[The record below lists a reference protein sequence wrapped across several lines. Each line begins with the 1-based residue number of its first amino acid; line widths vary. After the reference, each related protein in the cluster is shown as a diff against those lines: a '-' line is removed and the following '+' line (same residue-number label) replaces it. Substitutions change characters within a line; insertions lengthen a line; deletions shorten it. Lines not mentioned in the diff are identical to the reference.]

1 MKDFVKGLAISQ
13 VIPQKKLNALIQKW
27 QVDKGVIKLKTERL
41 LQILIFS
48 SVFQNNTLREMSES
62 YGVAKSTLDDALRK
76 RSHGFFSELCTL
88 FLQELIALTPSS
100 KERKNLRELIAID
113 ATILHVHGSMAKKFM
128 ATKIEA
134 KTAGLKLHAAWN
146 LDQECIVD
154 LRITGYRR
162 NDGSVGKEFQ
172 FAAEKMYVFDRAYVD
187 INLWLQIRKAKA
199 HFVTRLK
206 KMGQRLKY
214 VHTCHVQPEATG
226 VLYDGI
232 WTPSEGTCYENGFKP
247 REVFFRHVIY
257 RDPVSTKLFDFITSD
272 FESNALEIANIYR
285 KRWAVELL
293 FRWMKGHLNIRR
305 FGFKNMNALKIL
317 ICTAVLV
324 QLIIRYQKLIG
335 QNENTL
341 WECLRT
347 VRTSLCAQF
356 YQTFIQSQSPDE
368 RPIYS
373 PPLKAFGD

>member
-13 VIPQKKLNALIQKW
+13 VIPQKKLSALIQKW
-27 QVDKGVIKLKTERL
+27 QVDKGVIKLKTEKL

-48 SVFQNNTLREMSES
+48 SVFQNNTLREISES
-62 YGVAKSTLDDALRK
+62 YGIAKSTLGDALCK
-76 RSHGFFSELCTL
+76 RSHGFFAELCTL
-88 FLQELIALTPSS
+88 FLQELIILTPSS

-113 ATILHVHGSMAKKFM
+113 ATILHVHGSMAKKLM
-128 ATKIEA
+128 TTKIEA
-134 KTAGLKLHAAWN
+134 KTAGVKLHAAWN

-162 NDGSVGKEFQ
+162 HDGSVGKEFQ
-172 FAAEKMYVFDRAYVD
+172 FVAEKMYVFDRAYMD
-187 INLWLQIRKAKA
+187 INLWLQIQRAKA

-206 KMGQRLKY
+206 KMGKRLQY
-214 VHTCHVQPEATG
+214 IHACHVDPDATG
-226 VLYDGI
+226 VLHDAP
-232 WTPSEGTCYENGFKP
+232 WAPSETICYTNGFKP

-257 RDPVSTKLFDFITSD
+257 RDPVSKKLFDFVTSD
-272 FESNALEIANIYR
+272 FETDALEIANIYR

-317 ICTAVLV
+317 ICTSVLV
-324 QLIIRYQKLIG
+324 QLIMRYQKLIG

-341 WECLRT
+341 WECLRAA
-347 VRTSLCAQF
+347 RTSLCAYF
-356 YQTFIQSQSPDE
+356 YQIFIQSQSPDE
-368 RPIYS
+368 IPICSS
-373 PPLKAFGD
+373 PIKVFGE